1 MFRRLS
7 SDTWLGLLACFLA
20 LLLIFVWIPLDTETG
35 LIERVRRQVTLG
47 DSLGPTVA
55 AGILLLGGL
64 LTVLRPD
71 AGGRRLHVQNWRW
84 IAMIIAVVG
93 GALVLMRFVGPWLVE
108 LFGTTPYRDLRA
120 TPPWSYAGFMLGG
133 TYAIAT
139 LVALARGRLTV
150 SAVILGLVTSV
161 AIALFYDLPF
171 DDLQLPP
178 NGDV

>member
-7 SDTWLGLLACFLA
+7 SDTWLGLLACLLA

-55 AGILLLGGL
+55 ACILLLGGL
-64 LTVLRPD
+64 LTVMRPD
-71 AGGRRLHVQNWRW
+71 AGGPKLHAQNWWW

-93 GALVLMRFVGPWLVE
+93 GALVLMRFAGPWMVE
-108 LFGTTPYRDLRA
+108 LFGTAPYRNLRA
-120 TPPWSYAGFMLGG
+120 TPPLNYAGFMLGG
-133 TYAIAT
+133 TFAIAA
-139 LVALARGRLTV
+139 LVALARGKLSV
-150 SAVILGLVTSV
+150 GAVILGLATSL